1 MADIDMI
8 PRSYREAQRVAR
20 TMRRFGAAL
29 AALLLVGGAAA
40 GLLRW
45 RVAHTEPQLAQ
56 RRSAATQATS
66 DAARL
71 ALLQARQ
78 ASLTQS
84 VAALEALRA
93 TGTVGRLAGAL
104 DTALRADM
112 WLTSLRYA
120 RSEQLIPATAGLAAQ
135 PGDLVLQP
143 APVAGAAAGA
153 PETWRVTRRV
163 DLSGAAF
170 SYPALTEFLRAFS
183 TQPGVA
189 EVRLVDSSTPEGEAA
204 VIGFNM
210 TALVGPSGGVRP

>member
-8 PRSYREAQRVAR
+8 PRSYREALRVDR
-20 TMRRFGAAL
+20 TVRRFGAAL
-29 AALLLVGGAAA
+29 AALVLLGGAAA
-40 GLLRW
+40 GLMRW
-45 RVAHTEPQLAQ
+45 RVAHTEPLLAQ
-56 RRSAATQATS
+56 MRSAASQATG
-66 DAARL
+66 DAALL
-71 ALLQARQ
+71 AVLQARH
-78 ASLTQS
+78 ASLEQS

-93 TGTVGRLAGAL
+93 AGTVGRLAGAL

-112 WLTSLRYA
+112 WLTGLHYV
-120 RSEQLIPATAGLAAQ
+120 RSEQLIPAVAGQPAQ
-135 PGDLVLQP
+135 PGDLLLQP
-143 APVAGAAAGA
+143 AAAAGA
-153 PETWRVTRRV
+153 PETWRVTRRL

-210 TALVGPSGGVRP
+210 TALVGPSGGIKP